1 MYMGNREFSLMVY
14 KHVAVGGTFD
24 HFHRGHKALLAKA
37 FSAGERLT
45 IGISSDRFA
54 GNDKEPFEDRKSRVL
69 GFISSLGMRNYRIIK
84 LEKSRVLGFIS
95 SLGMRNYRII
105 TLEDPFGPARKDGS
119 MDAIVVSEE
128 TIERAL
134 ELNSTRLSE
143 GLDELHRLKIPM
155 MLAEDG
161 GALSSSRIRLGEI
174 DLDGRVR

>member
-1 MYMGNREFSLMVY
+1 MVY

-24 HFHRGHKALLAKA
+24 HFHRGHKALLEKA

-54 GNDKEPFEDRKSRVL
+54 GKDKEPFEDRKSRVL
-69 GFISSLGMRNYRIIK
+69 GFISSLGKRNYRIIK
-84 LEKSRVLGFIS
+84 
-95 SLGMRNYRII
+95 
-105 TLEDPFGPARKDGS
+105 LEDPFGPARKDGS

-134 ELNSTRLSE
+134 ELNSTRLRE
-143 GLDELHRLKIPM
+143 GLDELHILKIPM

-174 DLDGRVR
+174 DLDGSVR